1 MTSLNPLSP
10 VIGTQ
15 FVIPAKFAHGGR
27 EPGSRKK
34 AIAENLQ
41 WIPDLA
47 PRSGAR
53 PE

>member
-1 MTSLNPLSP
+1 MASLNSFSHEI
-10 VIGTQ
+10 VSQ

-27 EPGSRKK
+27 EPGSSKK
-34 AIAENLQ
+34 AIAENFQ